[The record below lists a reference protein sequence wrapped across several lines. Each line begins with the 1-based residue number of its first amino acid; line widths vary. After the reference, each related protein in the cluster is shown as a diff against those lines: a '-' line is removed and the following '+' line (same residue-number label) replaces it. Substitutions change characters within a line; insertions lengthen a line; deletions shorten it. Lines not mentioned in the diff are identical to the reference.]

1 MTRNLTMSIKNIT
14 KESLKVGEIMDIV
27 NDFKNPSNLLVAL
40 LDSINKP
47 LCIIDD
53 NGNTLLNNQAREL
66 KNIGFDIDF
75 HSRKIKKNTTATI
88 QHKGTKYSIEKKDIN
103 HGTNSC
109 VCTVSEEDETIARL
123 TESSQK
129 LKKVLSVL

>member
-1 MTRNLTMSIKNIT
+1 MSTKNTI
-14 KESLKVGEIMDIV
+14 KESLRVGEPMDIV
-27 NDFKNPSNLLVAL
+27 NDFKNPSNLLVAF

-47 LCIIDD
+47 TCIIDD
-53 NGNTLLNNQAREL
+53 HGNSLLNNQAKEL
-66 KNIGFDIDF
+66 KKRGFDLDI
-75 HSRKIKKNTTATI
+75 HSSKIKKNTTATI
-88 QHKGTKYSIEKKDIN
+88 THKGTKYSIEKKDIN

-123 TESSQK
+123 TESSAK

>member
-1 MTRNLTMSIKNIT
+1 
-14 KESLKVGEIMDIV
+14 MD
-27 NDFKNPSNLLVAL
+27 NDFKNPSNLLVAF

-53 NGNTLLNNQAREL
+53 NGNTLLNNQAKEL
-66 KNIGFDIDF
+66 KKRGFDLDI
-75 HSRKIKKNTTATI
+75 HSSKIKKNTTATI
-88 QHKGTKYSIEKKDIN
+88 LHKGTKYNIEKKDIN

-123 TESSQK
+123 TESSAK

>member
-1 MTRNLTMSIKNIT
+1 MMSIKNTT
-14 KESLKVGEIMDIV
+14 KESLKIGEAMDVV
-27 NDFKNPSNLLVAL
+27 NDFNNPSNLLVAL
-40 LDSINKP
+40 IDSINTP

-53 NGNTLLNNQAREL
+53 NGNSLLNNQAKEL
-66 KNIGFDIDF
+66 KSRGFDIF
-75 HSRKIKKNTTATI
+75 VHSSKIKKNTSATVL
-88 QHKGTKYSIEKKDIN
+88 HKGTKYCIEKKDIN

-123 TESSQK
+123 NESSKK

>member
-1 MTRNLTMSIKNIT
+1 MMSIKNTI
-14 KESLKVGEIMDIV
+14 KESLKIGEAMDVV
-27 NDFKNPSNLLVAL
+27 NDFNNPSNLLVAL
-40 LDSINKP
+40 IDSINTP

-53 NGNTLLNNQAREL
+53 NGNSLLNNQAKEL
-66 KNIGFDIDF
+66 KSHGFDIF
-75 HSRKIKKNTTATI
+75 VHSSKIKKNTSATVL
-88 QHKGTKYSIEKKDIN
+88 HKGTKYCIEKKDIN

-123 TESSQK
+123 NESSKK

>member
-1 MTRNLTMSIKNIT
+1 MMSTKNTI
-14 KESLKVGEIMDIV
+14 KESLRVGEPMDIV
-27 NDFKNPSNLLVAL
+27 NDFKNPSNLLVAF

-47 LCIIDD
+47 LCIVDD
-53 NGNTLLNNQAREL
+53 NGNTLLNNQAKEL
-66 KNIGFDIDF
+66 KRRGFDIDI
-75 HSRKIKKNTTATI
+75 HSSRIKKNTTATI
-88 QHKGTKYSIEKKDIN
+88 THKGTKYSIEKKDIN

-123 TESSQK
+123 TESSAK

>member
-1 MTRNLTMSIKNIT
+1 MMSTKNTT
-14 KESLKVGEIMDIV
+14 KESLKIGEAMDVV
-27 NDFKNPSNLLVAL
+27 NDFNNPSNLLVAL
-40 LDSINKP
+40 IDSINTP

-53 NGNTLLNNQAREL
+53 NGNSLLNNQAKEL
-66 KNIGFDIDF
+66 KSRGFDIF
-75 HSRKIKKNTTATI
+75 VHSSKIKKNTSATVL
-88 QHKGTKYSIEKKDIN
+88 HKGTKYCIEKKDIN

-123 TESSQK
+123 NESSKK

>member
-1 MTRNLTMSIKNIT
+1 MSTKNTT
-14 KESLKVGEIMDIV
+14 KESLKIGEAMDVV
-27 NDFKNPSNLLVAL
+27 NDFNNPSNLLVAL
-40 LDSINKP
+40 IDSINTP

-53 NGNTLLNNQAREL
+53 NGNSLLNNQAKEL
-66 KNIGFDIDF
+66 KSRGFDIF
-75 HSRKIKKNTTATI
+75 VHSSKIKKNTSATVL
-88 QHKGTKYSIEKKDIN
+88 HKGTKYCIEKKDIN

-123 TESSQK
+123 NESSKK

>member
-1 MTRNLTMSIKNIT
+1 
-14 KESLKVGEIMDIV
+14 MDVV
-27 NDFKNPSNLLVAL
+27 NDFNNPSNLLVAL
-40 LDSINKP
+40 IDSINTP

-53 NGNTLLNNQAREL
+53 NGNSLLNNQAKEL
-66 KNIGFDIDF
+66 KSRGFDIF
-75 HSRKIKKNTTATI
+75 VHSSKIKKNTSATVL
-88 QHKGTKYSIEKKDIN
+88 HKGTKYCIEKKDIN

-123 TESSQK
+123 NESSKK